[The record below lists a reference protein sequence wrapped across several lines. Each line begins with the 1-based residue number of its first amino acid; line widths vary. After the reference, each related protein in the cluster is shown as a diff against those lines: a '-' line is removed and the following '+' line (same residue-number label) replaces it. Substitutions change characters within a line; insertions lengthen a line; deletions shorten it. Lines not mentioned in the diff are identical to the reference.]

1 MSHIKNR
8 IIYMSLVEGIFGQRY
23 VYPKRHGKIVE

>member
-8 IIYMSLVEGIFGQRY
+8 IIYMSLVGGIFGQRY
-23 VYPKRHGKIVE
+23 VYSKRHGKIVE